1 MKRTLALL
9 AVLGV
14 VAFAAAQ
21 ASASSAPIVIS
32 YHKTCDLT
40 VGHCVGTAGN
50 GGTIVMQV
58 TSLRGSGDAA
68 QLTLTEWITVGNLS
82 FTAQMNG
89 HQSPD
94 GFIVLN
100 GTVTDG
106 SFLGAQIH
114 QRSNYMGGPLT
125 ASDWSGQLHLVP
137 ASA

>member
-1 MKRTLALL
+1 MKRTLVLL

-32 YHKTCDLT
+32 YQKTCDLT
-40 VGHCVGTAGN
+40 VGHCVGTAEN
-50 GGTIVMQV
+50 GGTIEMQV
-58 TSLRGSGDAA
+58 TSLRGSGHAA
-68 QLTLTEWITVGNLS
+68 QLTLTEWITVENIS
-82 FTAQMNG
+82 FTAEMNG

-125 ASDWSGQLHLVP
+125 ASEWSGQLQLVP